1 MESGQT
7 HCRLAEIVQ
16 YTCSLERDKR
26 TGKQQLLCT
35 QLPRIFKLCPGKPA
49 VEVTRVADVN
59 LATGEVDV
67 PEALP
72 SQIKAKEWT
81 SVIRYPTSDEE

>member
-1 MESGQT
+1 MDPSPS

-16 YTCSLERDKR
+16 YTCSLERDKS
-26 TGKQQLLCT
+26 TGKKQLLCT
-35 QLPRIFKLCPGKPA
+35 QLPRIFRLCPGKPA
-49 VEVTRVADVN
+49 VELTRVANVN
-59 LATGEVDV
+59 LVTGEVDV
-67 PEALP
+67 PETLP